1 MLNFNFSGKGLGLIS
16 PSYFVYDFWRKMFL
30 KLHSINWPNFVVW
43 LPLLLQILGN
53 MCIATVCCPGC
64 DVIKFEIN
72 LVVLIK
78 PLCYMAKKSRQKLK
92 YLENEKSVKYKVFFI
107 IFRGLSSAKKFLRL
121 ENAPLKLQLI
131 ILSYKCRTDQNI
143 CKINY
148 CGVYENQTYY
158 CGSHLQISFY
168 GLTAFNFNCL
178 NKLLENIF
186 KEQKSFL
193 LLGDFNVNLLNYRLY
208 MLLQTHYQVFRL
220 PAFLTICLKV

>member
-1 MLNFNFSGKGLGLIS
+1 
-16 PSYFVYDFWRKMFL
+16 
-30 KLHSINWPNFVVW
+30 
-43 LPLLLQILGN
+43 

-131 ILSYKCRTDQNI
+131 ICHINVALT
-143 CKINY
+143 KISVKSTTVEFMKIKPITV
-148 CGVYENQTYY
+148 GVIYRFPFMDLL
-158 CGSHLQISFY
+158 HLISI
-168 GLTAFNFNCL
+168 A
-178 NKLLENIF
+178 
-186 KEQKSFL
+186 
-193 LLGDFNVNLLNYRLY
+193 
-208 MLLQTHYQVFRL
+208 
-220 PAFLTICLKV
+220 